1 MKLLRNTKNKV
12 NKDKNGEN
20 VPRLEINEL
29 VLVQC
34 NIFKKV
40 YQDSRANIHLCLIMW
55 SIIRYFTQKFVFLKT
70 FDSEFLYVRYVLL
83 IKILNC

>member
-20 VPRLEINEL
+20 VPRLEVNEL

-40 YQDSRANIHLCLIMW
+40 YQDSRAL
-55 SIIRYFTQKFVFLKT
+55 YTFV
-70 FDSEFLYVRYVLL
+70 SNHVVNY
-83 IKILNC
+83 